1 VPGARAILLNR
12 LGFLHPFALD
22 AGILALALS
31 VTPLALWA
39 QGALPI
45 QFETLT
51 TPGEFTI
58 YFTDLQYS
66 ADQVWFVSGSCESA
80 SEAAVISV
88 QDYAYSA
95 DLTVFLARYAFE
107 ADQVV
112 CVANPGQAPQAFWD
126 AYPQK

>member
-1 VPGARAILLNR
+1 VRLFAICAGVVTLCMLVVPM
-12 LGFLHPFALD
+12 
-22 AGILALALS
+22 
-31 VTPLALWA
+31 ALWA
-39 QGALPI
+39 QGAVPI

-80 SEAAVISV
+80 YEAAVISV

-112 CVANPGQAPQAFWD
+112 CVSNPGQAPQTFWD